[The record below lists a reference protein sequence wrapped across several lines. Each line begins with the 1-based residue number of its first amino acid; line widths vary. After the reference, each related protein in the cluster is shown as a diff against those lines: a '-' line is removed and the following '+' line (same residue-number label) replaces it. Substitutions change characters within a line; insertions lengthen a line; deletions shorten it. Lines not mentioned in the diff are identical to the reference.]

1 MLRNKKEDINGQRNT
16 PMFDMPSKE
25 RLMSLDDKKLDET
38 RILQQKRQMTEIL
51 IDSFICLPETR
62 CCKNEND
69 REFMSS
75 SYSNAL
81 LYGAGW
87 NYSKGA

>member
-1 MLRNKKEDINGQRNT
+1 MIRNSMKPVFYKKN
-16 PMFDMPSKE
+16 
-25 RLMSLDDKKLDET
+25 DK
-38 RILQQKRQMTEIL
+38 MTEIL

-81 LYGAGW
+81 LYGAGR

>member
-1 MLRNKKEDINGQRNT
+1 
-16 PMFDMPSKE
+16 MFDMPSKE
-25 RLMSLDDKKLDET
+25 RLMSLDDKKLNEA
-38 RILQQKRQMTEIL
+38 RISKKKDKMTIIL

-81 LYGAGW
+81 LYDAGW